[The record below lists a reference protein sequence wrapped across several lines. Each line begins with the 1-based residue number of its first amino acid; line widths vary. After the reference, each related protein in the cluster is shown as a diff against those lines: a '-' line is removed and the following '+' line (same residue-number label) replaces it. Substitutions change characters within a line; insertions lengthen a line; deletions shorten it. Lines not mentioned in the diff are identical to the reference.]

1 VGVTEAVEVDTGAIA
16 EAVEAAA
23 AEAAEMGIGFALT
36 LGPFVFIFCC

>member
-1 VGVTEAVEVDTGAIA
+1 MAAEVDMEAIGVAVEV
-16 EAVEAAA
+16 VAA